1 MDEPPE
7 NVQPMEV
14 DQDSAPPFA
23 IPQVMEP
30 PQEAAQEQQV
40 PVMEGMAG
48 QLAIG
53 AHQAATEEPVT
64 TQQPMLDSEKEKT
77 VVAEDTM
84 QDQSGEIQSAMEIF
98 PAIEAP
104 VEKTIISQEP
114 TTIDEATIAREA
126 TTMENTSVV
135 QEATAIE
142 EPAIA
147 QEATIMEGTSSAQE
161 PLSTEHIAEPEVP
174 GVDSAE
180 KVAEMLAAGSPA
192 AAVEEQAA
200 ADDISPNQEPIPRSE
215 QGAAETDHAVTETEN
230 ALPDLPIV
238 DDAQP
243 FSEVSTHSADP
254 QQAYEAP
261 VVDAIVEQPLTNE
274 TATTPSTA
282 SNSGD
287 AEAHSN
293 LDSLQVLAALNN
305 ALAYQET
312 HEAGHTEDTVLV
324 PPSMQGEGEG
334 EGEGMSDRPDSAGSY
349 DEGST
354 LTSLGPQD
362 GLLSAKSEGFNLNS
376 EDDGLKDYSTPES
389 RFAGVFL
396 DIVPDRRKLRGYI
409 PSDEVKASRSLKV
422 TIKKPQG
429 WISRLAQAVNA
440 SQTQE
445 ASTNSGRRSGRQR
458 KPNRHFDDD
467 FDIDVPTSSRKREER
482 QRVFESEET
491 TRQEGP
497 SAEPRKAEKAESEEF
512 TLPAEEVDTP
522 DQGMSDNTDEDLVVT
537 SRKSRKSE
545 ILQPTRKSGRVA
557 EKGKRAH
564 WDAVDEGQEVSIN
577 RLCDTCCSSPNCEVS
592 QLDDLSANG
601 LSPKVSKRK
610 LSLSLP

>member
-14 DQDSAPPFA
+14 DQDSAPAIA

-84 QDQSGEIQSAMEIF
+84 QDQSGEIQSAMENL
-98 PAIEAP
+98 PAIQAS
-104 VEKTIISQEP
+104 VEETIISQEP
-114 TTIDEATIAREA
+114 TTIDEAATAREA
-126 TTMENTSVV
+126 TSMENTSVA
-135 QEATAIE
+135 QETTAIE
-142 EPAIA
+142 ETAIA
-147 QEATIMEGTSSAQE
+147 QEATIMEHTSSAQE

-180 KVAEMLAAGSPA
+180 NVTEMLASGSPE

-215 QGAAETDHAVTETEN
+215 QGAAETDNAVAETES

-243 FSEVSTHSADP
+243 FSELALPSADP
-254 QQAYEAP
+254 QQAYAAP
-261 VVDAIVEQPLTNE
+261 VAEGIVEQPLTNE

-312 HEAGHTEDTVLV
+312 HEAEGTEDTAFV
-324 PPSMQGEGEG
+324 PPSMQGEG
-334 EGEGMSDRPDSAGSY
+334 EGEGMSDRPDSAGSH

-362 GLLSAKSEGFNLNS
+362 GLLSAAKSEGFNLNS

-429 WISRLAQAVNA
+429 WISRLAQATDA

-445 ASTNSGRRSGRQR
+445 ASTSSGRRSGRQR

-467 FDIDVPTSSRKREER
+467 FDIDISTSSRKRGER

-577 RLCDTCCSSPNCEVS
+577 RLCDTCCSSP
-592 QLDDLSANG
+592 
-601 LSPKVSKRK
+601 
-610 LSLSLP
+610 